1 MLNLIVVA
9 IVFGSIIALA
19 TLICGTVLII
29 YRARQGHRGG
39 VDSEETE
46 LIQETYKG
54 LEKLEQRIEALE
66 TILMDE
72 QKKKEKDQ

>member
-1 MLNLIVVA
+1 MLTLIVDA
-9 IVFGSIIALA
+9 IVLGSLIALA
-19 TLICGTVLII
+19 ALICGTVLIVN
-29 YRARQGHRGG
+29 RSRQGHRGG

-72 QKKKEKDQ
+72 QKKKEKDT

>member
-29 YRARQGHRGG
+29 YRARQTTRGG
-39 VDSEETE
+39 ADNEETM

-54 LEKLEQRIEALE
+54 LEKLEKRIEALE

-72 QKKKEKDQ
+72 QKKNNKDQ

>member
-29 YRARQGHRGG
+29 YRARQGSRGG
-39 VDSEETE
+39 GDSEEAM
-46 LIQETYKG
+46 LIQETYRS

-66 TILMDE
+66 TILANE
-72 QKKKEKDQ
+72 QKKNNKDQ